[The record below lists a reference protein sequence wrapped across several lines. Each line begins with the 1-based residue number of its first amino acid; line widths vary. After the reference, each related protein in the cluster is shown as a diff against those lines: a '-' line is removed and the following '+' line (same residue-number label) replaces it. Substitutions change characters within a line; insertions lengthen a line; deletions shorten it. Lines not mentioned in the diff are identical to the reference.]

1 MAMTTVFQSL
11 ACAAG
16 ARTGA
21 AASDKAAP
29 SAFMNPSDISP
40 TPVCRLRS
48 SAGLF
53 PTRHASGRGQ
63 PLTFGA
69 REERA
74 LSAQER
80 AQAPYWGVRSTLNHC
95 SEYFL
100 TDPSAIASASALSNL
115 AVRSASVLRMP
126 MPSPTPN
133 TPPINFGPTTASSEA
148 SGLEA
153 VAMLVGRSSSTASR
167 RPALRSR
174 SRSSVVLYSLT
185 VAMSLRYW
193 VPKLACVVETC
204 TPSVLPLSAACTDL
218 IAASPA
224 AGSLSRLMSVPA
236 PVVLASRLSF
246 GARNEP
252 GEAA

>member
-115 AVRSASVLRMP
+115 AVRSASLLRMP

-133 TPPINFGPTTASSEA
+133 TPPMNFGPTMASPTASGFS
-148 SGLEA
+148 A
-153 VAMLVGRSSSTASR
+153 VAMLVGRSSSAASM
-167 RPALRSR
+167 RPDLRSR

-193 VPKLACVVETC
+193 LGGVGGVVGTR
-204 TPSVLPLSAACTDL
+204 TPSALPLC
-218 IAASPA
+218 
-224 AGSLSRLMSVPA
+224 A
-236 PVVLASRLSF
+236 P
-246 GARNEP
+246 P
-252 GEAA
+252 T